1 MTLNSFLDK
10 VSKGGRF
17 YELVRFVMV
26 GGAATVTDLVV
37 SIVLFFAYPTMS
49 ENVIT
54 TCAFCI
60 AFFVSYFGHRYFTF
74 KQEGNIF
81 KFLAL
86 SCSMLVLRNII
97 VFALVRIWMPGL
109 TPIVIAMALVTV
121 ITYLVSKFMVFK
133 QN

>member
-54 TCAFCI
+54 T
-60 AFFVSYFGHRYFTF
+60 
-74 KQEGNIF
+74 
-81 KFLAL
+81 
-86 SCSMLVLRNII
+86 
-97 VFALVRIWMPGL
+97 
-109 TPIVIAMALVTV
+109 
-121 ITYLVSKFMVFK
+121 
-133 QN
+133 